1 MTTKKT
7 DQELGTLPG
16 GQIKFKPRGSR
27 LLDLPPELRNSIFR
41 IVVESANTYISVT
54 SQGYYRPPLL
64 QTCKAI
70 RQDALK
76 LFYCTNVFSV
86 QVVDFDYT
94 PIHKFIAVPRAEKCR
109 KLIDF
114 RIHLVGEPNWANL
127 VEWVKRYHR
136 GTGPFYHIPR
146 REGNLV
152 RPFLRGFF
160 SMAQVMEGQ
169 DWPLVEK
176 TMCAMRPALVAL
188 DPGWAT

>member
-1 MTTKKT
+1 M
-7 DQELGTLPG
+7 QSHPPRCSETLVSLYH
-16 GQIKFKPRGSR
+16 SR
-27 LLDLPPELRNSIFR
+27 LSIA
-41 IVVESANTYISVT
+41 ET
-54 SQGYYRPPLL
+54 STNAR
-64 QTCKAI
+64 CS
-70 RQDALK
+70 
-76 LFYCTNVFSV
+76 YCTNVFSV